1 MEVLELVQSA
11 AFKAGI
17 IPSFNPDEL
26 PGDILE
32 AGKNALVNEILPGLN
47 CDRTLDITVTSRT
60 YAPVGGRIELR
71 PFKQP
76 NENFEILGYCDMTT
90 QELITSDGVNTGYA
104 KLMYA
109 KHPDWITA
117 TPIPHGG
124 VLYIRND
131 NIWPT
136 DDFGNFKTFAF
147 WSTNTQ
153 LVQGDAPTSP
163 TVTDGV
169 NIDFPPMRVDAV
181 IEEGSLIPYEY
192 LYREEFERTF
202 KTGLP
207 GVYTTE
213 EYDDCIVVLING
225 SDRPKK
231 LILPVPLQIINRAHD
246 HAGTINAPEKFRRY
260 LIDAIAVAL
269 AITYGVATV
278 QQMQQQMAQSYQ
290 LLKKNK
296 PQPLH
301 KANVSEMICDKLR
314 RDVYTRGRV

>member
-26 PGDILE
+26 PEDVLN

-47 CDRTLDITVTSRT
+47 CDRTLDITNTCRVYT
-60 YAPVGGRIELR
+60 PVGGRIELR
-71 PFKQP
+71 PQP
-76 NENFEILGYCDMTT
+76 QPTENNKIVGYSKYTLAELTADTAKFFAEVNRLDPTFVLG
-90 QELITSDGVNTGYA
+90 S
-104 KLMYA
+104 
-109 KHPDWITA
+109 
-117 TPIPHGG
+117 
-124 VLYIRND
+124 
-131 NIWPT
+131 WPT
-136 DDFGNFKTFAF
+136 DDFGQPISAAM
-147 WSTNTQ
+147 WSSDIKMIRGAETGIGEIVIPMQ
-153 LVQGDAPTSP
+153 DI
-163 TVTDGV
+163 

-181 IEEGSLIPYEY
+181 IEDGSLVPYEY

-202 KTGLP
+202 RTGLP

-213 EYDDCIVVLING
+213 EYDDRIVVLING

-231 LILPVPLQIINRAHD
+231 LILPVPLQIINRSHD
-246 HAGTINAPEKFRRY
+246 SAGTINAPEKFRRY

>member
-26 PGDILE
+26 PRDILD

-47 CDRTLDITVTSRT
+47 CDRTLDITNTCRVYT
-60 YAPVGGRIELR
+60 PVGGRIELW
-71 PFKQP
+71 PFAQP
-76 NENFEILGYCDMTT
+76 NDNFKLLGHCNKTAA
-90 QELITSDGVNTGYA
+90 ELQTVTSEGSGWGLELLNIVPTWVRKVPHDVVMTSDWPANDFNERMTVALWTVDNHLVYGNTTYIPTIHA
-104 KLMYA
+104 
-109 KHPDWITA
+109 TA
-117 TPIPHGG
+117 
-124 VLYIRND
+124 D
-131 NIWPT
+131 
-136 DDFGNFKTFAF
+136 
-147 WSTNTQ
+147 
-153 LVQGDAPTSP
+153 
-163 TVTDGV
+163 
-169 NIDFPPMRVDAV
+169 IDFPPMRVDAV
-181 IEEGSLIPYEY
+181 IEDGSLVPYEY

-202 KTGLP
+202 RTGLP
-207 GVYTTE
+207 GVYATE
-213 EYDDCIVVLING
+213 EYADHIVILING

-231 LILPVPLQIINRAHD
+231 LILPVPLQIINRSYD
-246 HAGTINAPEKFRRY
+246 HAGTIDAPEKFRRY

>member
-26 PGDILE
+26 PEDVLN

-47 CDRTLDITVTSRT
+47 CDRTLDITTTCRV
-60 YAPVGGRIELR
+60 YMPVGGRIELK
-71 PFKQP
+71 PQP
-76 NENFEILGYCDMTT
+76 QPTENNKIVGYSKYTLAELTADTTKFFAEANRLDPTFVLG
-90 QELITSDGVNTGYA
+90 N
-104 KLMYA
+104 
-109 KHPDWITA
+109 
-117 TPIPHGG
+117 
-124 VLYIRND
+124 
-131 NIWPT
+131 WPT
-136 DDFGNFKTFAF
+136 DDFGQPISAAM
-147 WSTNTQ
+147 WSSDIKMIRGAETGIGEI
-153 LVQGDAPTSP
+153 VIPMPDI
-163 TVTDGV
+163 

-181 IEEGSLIPYEY
+181 IEDGSLIPYEY

-202 KTGLP
+202 RTGLP

-213 EYDDCIVVLING
+213 EYNDRIVVLLNG

-231 LILPVPLQIINRAHD
+231 LILPVPLQIINRSHD
-246 HAGTINAPEKFRRY
+246 DAGTINAPEKFRRY

>member
-26 PGDILE
+26 PADILD
-32 AGKNALVNEILPGLN
+32 AGINALTNEILPGLN
-47 CDRTLDITVTSRT
+47 CDRTLDITITART
-60 YAPVGGRIELR
+60 YTPVGGRIELR
-71 PFKQP
+71 PYRPVSNSK
-76 NENFEILGYCDMTT
+76 LVGYSKYTLA
-90 QELITSDGVNTGYA
+90 ELEANDGFLVFSEARRLDPTFDTGED
-104 KLMYA
+104 
-109 KHPDWITA
+109 P
-117 TPIPHGG
+117 
-124 VLYIRND
+124 
-131 NIWPT
+131 WPT
-136 DDFGNFKTFAF
+136 DDFGNPIAAMM
-147 WSTNTQ
+147 WSSDIHMIGCYTT
-153 LVQGDAPTSP
+153 GSSDTI
-163 TVTDGV
+163 VTTAA

-202 KTGLP
+202 RTGLP

-213 EYDDCIVVLING
+213 EYDDRIVVLING

-231 LILPVPLQIINRAHD
+231 LILPVPLQIINQSYSR
-246 HAGTINAPEKFRRY
+246 AGTINAPEKFRRY

-314 RDVYTRGRV
+314 RDVYTRGRI

>member
-26 PGDILE
+26 PADILD

-47 CDRTLDITVTSRT
+47 CDRTLDITTTCRA
-60 YAPVGGRIELR
+60 YMPVGGRIELR
-71 PFKQP
+71 PYPQP
-76 NENFEILGYCDMTT
+76 RENEKILGYSKYSAD
-90 QELITSDGVNTGYA
+90 ELEGNWARFIAEINRLDPNFLANG
-104 KLMYA
+104 
-109 KHPDWITA
+109 
-117 TPIPHGG
+117 
-124 VLYIRND
+124 
-131 NIWPT
+131 WPT
-136 DDFGNFKTFAF
+136 DDFGNPTAATM
-147 WSTNTQ
+147 WTRDIHIVTGREADIDIV
-153 LVQGDAPTSP
+153 LVIRDY
-163 TVTDGV
+163 

-181 IEEGSLIPYEY
+181 IEDGSLIPYEY

-202 KTGLP
+202 RTGLP

-213 EYDDCIVVLING
+213 EYDDRIVILLNG

-231 LILPVPLQIINRAHD
+231 LILPVPLQIINRSHD
-246 HAGTINAPEKFRRY
+246 DAGTINAPEKFRRY

>member
-26 PGDILE
+26 PEDVLN

-47 CDRTLDITVTSRT
+47 CDRTLDITTTCRVYT
-60 YAPVGGRIELR
+60 PVGGRIELR
-71 PFKQP
+71 PQP
-76 NENFEILGYCDMTT
+76 QPTENNKIVGYSKYTLAELTADTTKFFAEVNRLDPTFVLG
-90 QELITSDGVNTGYA
+90 N
-104 KLMYA
+104 
-109 KHPDWITA
+109 
-117 TPIPHGG
+117 
-124 VLYIRND
+124 
-131 NIWPT
+131 WPT
-136 DDFGNFKTFAF
+136 DDFGQPISAAM
-147 WSTNTQ
+147 WSSDIKMIRGAETGIGEIVIPMPNI
-153 LVQGDAPTSP
+153 
-163 TVTDGV
+163 

-181 IEEGSLIPYEY
+181 IEDGSLIPYEY

-202 KTGLP
+202 RTGLP

-213 EYDDCIVVLING
+213 EYNDRIVVLLNG

-231 LILPVPLQIINRAHD
+231 LILPVPLQIINRSHD
-246 HAGTINAPEKFRRY
+246 DAGTINAPEKFRRY

>member
-26 PGDILE
+26 PEDVLN

-47 CDRTLDITVTSRT
+47 CDRTLDITTTCRAYT
-60 YAPVGGRIELR
+60 PVGGRIELR
-71 PFKQP
+71 PQP
-76 NENFEILGYCDMTT
+76 QPTENNKIVGYSKYTLAELTADTTKFFAEVNRLDPTFVLG
-90 QELITSDGVNTGYA
+90 N
-104 KLMYA
+104 
-109 KHPDWITA
+109 
-117 TPIPHGG
+117 
-124 VLYIRND
+124 
-131 NIWPT
+131 WPT
-136 DDFGNFKTFAF
+136 DDFGQPISAAM
-147 WSTNTQ
+147 WSSDIKMIRGAETGIGEIVIPMPNI
-153 LVQGDAPTSP
+153 
-163 TVTDGV
+163 

-181 IEEGSLIPYEY
+181 IEDGSLIPYEY

-202 KTGLP
+202 RTGLP

-213 EYDDCIVVLING
+213 EYNDRIVVLLNG

-231 LILPVPLQIINRAHD
+231 LILPVPLQIINRSHD
-246 HAGTINAPEKFRRY
+246 DAGTINAPEKFRRY

>member
-26 PGDILE
+26 PADILD

-47 CDRTLDITVTSRT
+47 CDRTLDITTTCRV
-60 YAPVGGRIELR
+60 YMPVGGRIELR
-71 PFKQP
+71 PQSQP
-76 NENFEILGYCDMTT
+76 TENNKIVGYSKYTLA
-90 QELITSDGVNTGYA
+90 ELTADTAKFFAEVNRLDPTFAIGS
-104 KLMYA
+104 
-109 KHPDWITA
+109 
-117 TPIPHGG
+117 
-124 VLYIRND
+124 
-131 NIWPT
+131 WPT
-136 DDFGNFKTFAF
+136 DDFGQPISAAM
-147 WSTNTQ
+147 WSSDIKMIRGAETGIGEI
-153 LVQGDAPTSP
+153 VIPMPDI
-163 TVTDGV
+163 

-181 IEEGSLIPYEY
+181 IEDGSLVPYEY

-213 EYDDCIVVLING
+213 EYNDRIVVLLNG

-231 LILPVPLQIINRAHD
+231 LILPVPLQIINRSHD
-246 HAGTINAPEKFRRY
+246 DAGTINAPEKFRRY

>member
-26 PGDILE
+26 PEDVLN

-47 CDRTLDITVTSRT
+47 CDRTLDITNTCRV

-71 PFKQP
+71 PYKP
-76 NENFEILGYCDMTT
+76 IANSKLVGYSKYTLA
-90 QELITSDGVNTGYA
+90 ELEADDGLLVFREARRLDPMFNVEG
-104 KLMYA
+104 
-109 KHPDWITA
+109 
-117 TPIPHGG
+117 
-124 VLYIRND
+124 
-131 NIWPT
+131 WPT
-136 DDFGNFKTFAF
+136 DDFGNPIAAMM
-147 WSTNTQ
+147 WSSDIRMIGCYADDNSDMIVTNT
-153 LVQGDAPTSP
+153 A
-163 TVTDGV
+163 

-181 IEEGSLIPYEY
+181 IEDGSLIPYEY

-202 KTGLP
+202 RTGLP

-213 EYDDCIVVLING
+213 EYDDRIVVLING

-231 LILPVPLQIINRAHD
+231 LILPVPLQIINRSHD
-246 HAGTINAPEKFRRY
+246 SAGTINAPEKFRRY

>member
-26 PGDILE
+26 PEDVLN

-47 CDRTLDITVTSRT
+47 CDRTLDITVTART
-60 YAPVGGRIELR
+60 YAPIGGRIELR
-71 PFKQP
+71 PYRPIK
-76 NENFEILGYCDMTT
+76 NSKLVGYSKYTLA
-90 QELITSDGVNTGYA
+90 ELEA
-104 KLMYA
+104 
-109 KHPDWITA
+109 
-117 TPIPHGG
+117 
-124 VLYIRND
+124 D
-131 NIWPT
+131 NGLLVFREARRLDPMFNVEGWPT
-136 DDFGNFKTFAF
+136 DDFGNPIAAMM
-147 WSTNTQ
+147 WSTDIRMIGYYADDDSDVIVTNT
-153 LVQGDAPTSP
+153 A
-163 TVTDGV
+163 
-169 NIDFPPMRVDAV
+169 NIDFPAMRVDAV
-181 IEEGSLIPYEY
+181 IEDGSLIPYEY

-213 EYDDCIVVLING
+213 EYDDRIVVLING

-231 LILPVPLQIINRAHD
+231 LILPVPLQIINRSHD

-301 KANVSEMICDKLR
+301 KANVSEMICEKLR

>member
-26 PGDILE
+26 PKDILE
-32 AGKNALVNEILPGLN
+32 AGTNALVNEILPGLN

-60 YAPVGGRIELR
+60 YTPVGGRIVLT
-71 PFKQP
+71 PLKQP
-76 NENFEILGYCDMTT
+76 RENTIILGYSAYNTA
-90 QELITSDGVNTGYA
+90 ELVNHWVA
-104 KLMYA
+104 EIERLMPSLA
-109 KHPDWITA
+109 
-117 TPIPHGG
+117 
-124 VLYIRND
+124 NE
-131 NIWPT
+131 WPT
-136 DDFGNFKTFAF
+136 DDFGNYTTVMV
-147 WSTNTQ
+147 WSSECQIVYGTYNS
-153 LVQGDAPTSP
+153 LNILPD
-163 TVTDGV
+163 V
-169 NIDFPPMRVDAV
+169 NIDFPPMRVEAV

-207 GVYTTE
+207 GVFTTE
-213 EYDDCIVVLING
+213 EYDDHIVVLING

-231 LILPVPLQIINRAHD
+231 LVLPVPLQIINRSHD

-301 KANVSEMICDKLR
+301 KANVSEIICNKLR
-314 RDVYTRGRV
+314 RDVYTRGRT

>member
-26 PGDILE
+26 PEDVLN

-47 CDRTLDITVTSRT
+47 CDRTLDITSTCRVYT
-60 YAPVGGRIELR
+60 PVGGRIELR
-71 PFKQP
+71 PYQP
-76 NENFEILGYCDMTT
+76 ITNSKLVGYSKYTLA
-90 QELITSDGVNTGYA
+90 ELEADDGLLVFREARRLDPMFNG
-104 KLMYA
+104 
-109 KHPDWITA
+109 DS
-117 TPIPHGG
+117 
-124 VLYIRND
+124 
-131 NIWPT
+131 WPT
-136 DDFGNFKTFAF
+136 DDFGNPIAAMM
-147 WSTNTQ
+147 WSTDIRMIGCYADDDGDTIVTNT
-153 LVQGDAPTSP
+153 A
-163 TVTDGV
+163 

-181 IEEGSLIPYEY
+181 IEDGSLIPYEY

-202 KTGLP
+202 RTGLP

-213 EYDDCIVVLING
+213 EYDDRIVVLING

-231 LILPVPLQIINRAHD
+231 LILPVPLQIINRSHD

-260 LIDAIAVAL
+260 LIDATAVAL